1 MKILLL
7 VAGGRA
13 GIDLLQSLLDKHPS
27 ISQLPGV
34 FYWGD
39 FIKDKRSKRFRFNF
53 RNFFEGI

>member
-34 FYWGD
+34 FIEI
-39 FIKDKRSKRFRFNF
+39 FIKR
-53 RNFFEGI
+53 